1 MRGKAANS
9 AILLFLLLASSLC
22 ILLEIPP
29 HPAGETAP
37 AAEFSAERAMTYEYQ
52 IARRPHPSGSA
63 EHNRVRDALVAELT
77 RLGLDP
83 QIQRTTAVTEKY
95 LAAGSV
101 ENIAARL
108 PGLSGSG
115 GAILLAAHYD
125 SVAAGPGAGDDA
137 AGVAA
142 LLETLRA
149 LRASPPLLHDVIF
162 LFTDAEEDG
171 LLGASAFMAEHPWA
185 PDVRIAINFEARG
198 NSGVSQLFETS
209 SQNGLLISALAKS
222 PHPAGSSFTYEIY
235 RRMPNDTDL
244 TIFKKSGAP
253 AMNFAF
259 IGHWAAYHTPLDNP
273 DELDRGSLQQHGEAA
288 LSLARFFGNADL
300 AKLQE
305 PDAVY
310 FSLPGIAFL
319 HYPASWTWPLSLVA
333 LALTAISF
341 ARFFY
346 LRSPAAQISYK
357 RVLQGLG
364 VNLLALL
371 ALPLVAFGFIKLIAW
386 LHGKKLPAGD
396 LTQNV
401 WYLLSLIAL
410 CAALWTALLLW
421 RRKIWGPLPLNLGGA
436 LILLAVTL
444 ALAKWLPGG
453 NYAFLWPLFVLQ
465 AMLDFSAPEPPQE
478 EAPALA
484 PQEETPSEENSS
496 AASHTSAAATLASVA
511 YAVVL
516 CLISLPA
523 LLLILPL
530 FHGFY
535 VALGLT
541 TMGAPLL
548 ALLLALLFMSLA
560 PAIEALLATEGVL
573 LPLNALAA
581 ALLFFAAGALFTR
594 YSPDHPQPSMLVYAL
609 DADSGKAL
617 WASTSFRADSWT
629 QQFVGDSPIRAKL
642 PAFFP
647 PWHQAE
653 LLQHDAPVLP
663 LPPPE
668 ARLLESTVAAD
679 TRTLLLRITAPRPAR
694 VLSLSVSDSQIVDS
708 WVNGKKLGDPKAA
721 RFNPGG
727 NWMLTYSNP
736 PAEGIELKLI
746 LRGPATLKLSVVS
759 RSSGLPEIPGKTF
772 SSRPPDSIPH
782 HSGDETLLRRT
793 FVF

>member
-1 MRGKAANS
+1 MRGKAAS
-9 AILLFLLLASSLC
+9 YAILLFLLLASSLC

-37 AAEFSAERAMTYEYQ
+37 AAEFSAERAMLHEYQ
-52 IARRPHPSGSA
+52 IARKPHPSGSPG
-63 EHNRVRDALVAELT
+63 HDRVRDYLVAELT

-108 PGLSGSG
+108 PGISGRPD
-115 GAILLAAHYD
+115 AILLAAHYD
-125 SVAAGPGAGDDA
+125 SVPAGPGAGDDG

-149 LRASPPLLHDVIF
+149 LRASPLLLHDVIF

-185 PDVRIAINFEARG
+185 GDVRIAINFEARG

-209 SQNGLLISALAKS
+209 SQNGLLISALAKT

-259 IGHWAAYHTPLDNP
+259 IGNWAAYHTPLDNP

-300 AKLQE
+300 SKLRE

-333 LALTAISF
+333 LALTAIAF
-341 ARFFY
+341 ARFFF
-346 LRSPAAQISYK
+346 LRSPAAQITFR

-371 ALPLVAFGFIKLIAW
+371 ALPLVAFGFVKFIAG

-396 LTQNV
+396 LTQNT

-421 RRKIWGPLPLNLGGA
+421 RRKAWGTLPLNLGGA

-453 NYAFLWPLFVLQ
+453 NYAFLWPLLVLQ
-465 AMLDFSAPEPPQE
+465 VMLDFSAPEPLPAASPDSLPAAVPESSPQE
-478 EAPALA
+478 TSAA
-484 PQEETPSEENSS
+484 ENSS
-496 AASHTSAAATLASVA
+496 ATSATSTTEKLASIA

-523 LLLILPL
+523 LFLILPL

-541 TMGAPLL
+541 TLGAPLL
-548 ALLLALLFMSLA
+548 ALLLALLCMSLA
-560 PAIEALLATEGVL
+560 PAIEALLATEGIL

-594 YSPDHPQPSMLVYAL
+594 YSPDHPQPSTMVYAL

-617 WASTSFRADSWT
+617 WASTSSRPDSWT
-629 QQFVGDSPIRAKL
+629 QQYLGAAPVRAKL

-647 PWHQAE
+647 PWRQTD

-663 LPPPE
+663 LPQPE
-668 ARLLESTVAAD
+668 IRLLESTVAAD
-679 TRTLLLRITAPRPAR
+679 TRTLLLRITAPRLAR

-708 WVNGKKLGDPKAA
+708 WVNGNKLGDP
-721 RFNPGG
+721 
-727 NWMLTYSNP
+727 
-736 PAEGIELKLI
+736 
-746 LRGPATLKLSVVS
+746 
-759 RSSGLPEIPGKTF
+759 
-772 SSRPPDSIPH
+772 RPPVTTPMVI
-782 HSGDETLLRRT
+782 GN
-793 FVF
+793 